1 MASKAL
7 SVNLKVSFFYYFHP
21 SVVVVD
27 SCPSVPRFGCLLYLT
42 VEFLETFVNKKDIQI
57 VQCYVQYS
65 KIENLWS
72 SAGVANPDPGEQNF
86 ALTLIKHT

>member
-1 MASKAL
+1 MSPL
-7 SVNLKVSFFYYFHP
+7 SDAVLFLKTFF
-21 SVVVVD
+21 
-27 SCPSVPRFGCLLYLT
+27 
-42 VEFLETFVNKKDIQI
+42 NKKDIQI

-86 ALTLIKHT
+86 ALTLIKHTWTSLELLEDLKAGWAGTELFRKETEKVAL